1 MKYTLYRK
9 NNPDKIGIAKDLAL
23 LAIGIAGAGLEGALD
38 IGAIGSFQKRDV
50 LYVLK
55 DNSNTTVYSNLK
67 GEEYFLPKSGYNLS
81 YKKIQEIK
89 KLGYYELL
97 VNVINTTNNETI
109 AVCKKKATL
118 NFFKGTQYLYETNG
132 STYKIQLPNIFSKTY
147 SYKIKK
153 RVNYI
158 LFKNWKEIVTFK
170 KIKNEEYT
178 SVLELNFH
186 KKIKDPFLLC
196 IFFIQFMITE
206 GEDGFWENEF
216 ED

>member
-23 LAIGIAGAGLEGALD
+23 LVLGAASAGLDGVLD
-38 IGAIGSFQKRDV
+38 IGVIGSFQKRDV

-55 DNSNTTVYSNLK
+55 DNSNTTVYSNHK
-67 GEEYFLPKSGYNLS
+67 GEEYFLPETGYNLK
-81 YKKIQEIK
+81 YTKIHEIK
-89 KLGYYELL
+89 KFGYYELL
-97 VNVINTTNNETI
+97 VNVINTIDNKTI
-109 AVCKKKATL
+109 ATCTKKTTL
-118 NFFKGTQYLYETNG
+118 NFFKGIQFLYQTNG
-132 STYKIQLPNIFSKTY
+132 STYKIQLPKLFSKTY

-158 LFKNWKEIVTFK
+158 LFKKWKEIVTFK
-170 KIKNEEYT
+170 KIKDEEYT

-186 KKIKDPFLLC
+186 KNTKDPFLLC
-196 IFFIQFMITE
+196 VFFIQFMITE
-206 GEDGFWENEF
+206 GEDGFWENEL